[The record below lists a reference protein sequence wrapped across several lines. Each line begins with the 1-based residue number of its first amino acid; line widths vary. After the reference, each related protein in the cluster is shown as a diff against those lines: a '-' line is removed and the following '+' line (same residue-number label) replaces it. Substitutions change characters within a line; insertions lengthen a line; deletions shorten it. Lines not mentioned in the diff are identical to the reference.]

1 MTACDMEKK
10 LIALVI
16 NEEKLTDGPIQ
27 MVQKGFKRAID
38 NTLENSSEIPLS
50 LMIWMY

>member
-16 NEEKLTDGPIQ
+16 NEEKLTDGPI
-27 MVQKGFKRAID
+27 
-38 NTLENSSEIPLS
+38 LS
-50 LMIWMY
+50 LIHI